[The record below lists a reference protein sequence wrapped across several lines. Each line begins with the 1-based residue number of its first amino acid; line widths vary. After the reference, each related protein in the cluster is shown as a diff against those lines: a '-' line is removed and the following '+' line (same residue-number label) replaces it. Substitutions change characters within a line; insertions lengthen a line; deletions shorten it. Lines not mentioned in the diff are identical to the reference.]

1 MRWLAVLGA
10 TVLVHGCG
18 FHPSGTEFDAG
29 ESDAAVDGRGDDA
42 AITDG
47 PLVDG
52 PVIDGPVIDGALTD
66 AAVDAGVDAPV
77 VDDILHVFAADE
89 TLGTGDWVLSTD
101 ATVRT
106 SGATFG
112 WSATLPPGVTFA
124 AAPQDPSGPGL
135 AILHVRDLTI
145 TAGTDVRV
153 LGGAP
158 LVIIADRVTL
168 AGAIDAGA
176 RFGTPGGGGNATGGT
191 GAGVN
196 GAHRGT
202 YSDSGGGGASFG
214 TLGARGGNAFCTQG
228 CNPDSTVPGGAAG
241 ALYGTSL
248 LDTLE
253 GGSAGGRGAGP
264 NNCTLGPVG
273 AGGGAVQIY
282 ARTSITIATGGGINA
297 GGGGGAGGEQCN
309 NNWSSAHGG
318 GSGGAIF
325 LQSPIVTSAGVLAAN
340 GGGGGAGAGQNSAGA
355 DGANATL
362 STSPAAGGPSNG
374 PFSAAGG
381 SGAAGAT
388 NATPGADI
396 GDAGNGGGGGGGAGR
411 IVIRYR
417 TSVTAGTASPT
428 ATTAAY

>member
-1 MRWLAVLGA
+1 V
-10 TVLVHGCG
+10 V
-18 FHPSGTEFDAG
+18 
-29 ESDAAVDGRGDDA
+29 DAAIIDGAITDAPVTDA
-42 AITDG
+42 AITD
-47 PLVDG
+47 
-52 PVIDGPVIDGALTD
+52 
-66 AAVDAGVDAPV
+66 AATDAPV
-77 VDDILHVFAADE
+77 LDDIVHVLATDE
-89 TLGTGDWVLSTD
+89 TLGTGDWTLSTD
-101 ATVRT
+101 ATVHT
-106 SGATFG
+106 SGAMFG
-112 WSATLPPGVTFA
+112 WSVTLPPGVSFA
-124 AAPQDPSGPGL
+124 AAPQDPSGPSL

-158 LVIIADRVTL
+158 LVIIADQVTL
-168 AGAIDAGA
+168 AGVIDAGA
-176 RFGTPGGGGNATGGT
+176 RLGTPGGGGNATGGT
-191 GAGVN
+191 GAGAN

-214 TLGARGGNAFCTQG
+214 TLGARGGNAFCMQG
-228 CNPDSTVPGGAAG
+228 CNPDSTVPGGAPG

-253 GGSAGGRGAGP
+253 GGSAGGRGTGP
-264 NNCTLGPVG
+264 NSCTLGPVG

-282 ARTSITIATGGGINA
+282 ARTSITIVSGGGINT

-355 DGANATL
+355 DGANGAL
-362 STSPAAGGPSNG
+362 GTSPAAGGPSNG
-374 PFSAAGG
+374 PYSAAGG
-381 SGAAGAT
+381 AGAAGAT
-388 NATPGADI
+388 SATSGGDI
-396 GDAGNGGGGGGGAGR
+396 GDAGNGGGGGGGGGR
-411 IVIRYR
+411 IVIRFR
-417 TSVTAGTASPT
+417 TAVTAGTASPT